1 MVSSTTKWRAARG
14 LGEGI
19 VRGRMSRADTNSV
32 EVVALNADVVGYS
45 RLLADDSASTTSFM
59 GEIHDLVQ
67 EKVTESS
74 GTVVNFVGDNFM
86 AVFEDPKDAMRSAIA
101 ISGAIEADNAEIPE
115 NRRLRFRMGLD
126 QGEVTVSGGRYFGDA
141 LNIAARIQAIAPAGG
156 LSVSGRVY
164 RSLDEPEL
172 RFQSIGRKSLKNIPE
187 EVEVFQFVDLPSG
200 GDGTGRQSSFSL
212 ANPTVAILP
221 IHSDSLE
228 PSLQSVAGVIRDD
241 LIHRLSQVPR
251 LRIVNASSEPN
262 PGSADEAVRYLL
274 ETGIHQVGDQV
285 RVYAKLMDVTTMN
298 IVTTNRWTSSAADLL
313 SLSEDVAEGMARAI
327 AIELIIGEPAGLYAE
342 LGDPAAIQNIYTGW
356 FHLTSGNPEG
366 WAKAIE
372 YFEKVASSHPQVSY
386 GHVLSA
392 FAYWMGAT
400 EGLGDDREGLL
411 KEAFDRAQ
419 IGIDLGDPT
428 GLAQMVIAATLMFQG
443 KPEEARDRIENLVI
457 IRPTCDVTYAVE
469 GSLRRYLGD
478 WEKSVDLLDKAMRL
492 TATNNPWYPTVQACS
507 FYIGGRMERAAA
519 TAEAVIEHQPSNLE
533 ALLVLTA
540 AQVEMGLDRRAR
552 ATAGL
557 IKERFPSVDID
568 RWLEQNPYQKREMVD
583 RWRSDLVSAGVI
595 E

>member
-1 MVSSTTKWRAARG
+1 
-14 LGEGI
+14 
-19 VRGRMSRADTNSV
+19 MSRAEIQSQ
-32 EVVALNADVVGYS
+32 ELVALNADVVGYS
-45 RLLADDSASTTSFM
+45 RLLADDFNTTASFM
-59 GEIHDLVQ
+59 SEIHELVE
-67 EKVTESS
+67 EKVTASS

-86 AVFEDPKDAMRSAIA
+86 AVFQDPKDAMQSAIA
-101 ISGAIEADNAEIPE
+101 ISGAIEDHNSEIPE
-115 NRRLRFRMGLD
+115 SRQVRFRMGLD
-126 QGEVTVSGGRYFGDA
+126 QGEVTVSAGQYFGDT

-164 RSLDEPEL
+164 KSLDEPEL

-187 EVEVFQFVDLPSG
+187 EVEVFQFVDLPTG
-200 GDGTGRQSSFSL
+200 GGGSSRPSSLSL
-212 ANPTVAILP
+212 ANPTVAVLP
-221 IHSDSLE
+221 IHSESLE
-228 PSLQSVAGVIRDD
+228 SSLQSVAGMIRDD

-251 LRIVNASSEPN
+251 LKIVNASSEPK

-298 IVTTNRWTSSAADLL
+298 IVTTNRWTSSTADLL
-313 SLSEDVAEGMARAI
+313 SLSDDVAEGMARAI

-342 LGDPAAIQNIYTGW
+342 LEDPVAIQNIYTGW

-372 YFEKVASSHPQVSY
+372 HFEQVATSHPQVSY
-386 GHVLSA
+386 GHALSS

-400 EGLGDDREGLL
+400 EGLAGDRKGLL
-411 KEAFDRAQ
+411 EQAFDRAQ
-419 IGIDLGDPT
+419 IGVDLGDPT

-443 KPEEARDRIENLVI
+443 KADEARDRLENLVI
-457 IRPTCDVTYAVE
+457 KRPTCDVTYAVE
-469 GSLRRYLGD
+469 GSLHRYLGD
-478 WEKSVDLLDKAMRL
+478 WERSVDLLDKAIRL
-492 TATNNPWYPTVQACS
+492 TATPNPWYPTVQACS
-507 FYIGGRMERAAA
+507 FYMGGRMERAAA

-552 ATAGL
+552 ATADL

-568 RWLEQNPYQKREMVD
+568 RWIEENPYQKREMID
-583 RWRSDLVSAGVI
+583 RWKRDLTSAGLLG
-595 E
+595 